1 MASARERLR
10 IVCHKGSNRELASLL
25 LTRLSLAFDSTLPSG
40 LSGWLSVLELGYR
53 SLSFDIGSFLVP
65 SWKCVG
71 GLSTRLAFNGLWP
84 LGLMVAVALALATR
98 EAARKGSLKSAALRS
113 LEAAVF
119 VSFCVLPSVTR
130 SLFLAFQ
137 CQSFGFDDL
146 ASETKSYLT
155 ASLDVECSGSGAHKP
170 IIALAV
176 VFIVLWPV
184 AMPLLYAL
192 LLYRCRRPILN
203 HQPSPLS
210 RAIRFLWSDYKDNC
224 YWYEMIALTKRLV
237 LTNCILFINF
247 GESDKLLRLLVGL
260 LIALLDLTLQL
271 LTQPFRKKSDD
282 ALNCVVQLMLV
293 LFFVLG
299 IIVKL
304 CGADGVCTSVV
315 GMDSAYTASV
325 LMICM
330 GLASVLLPIG
340 MLARQ
345 LLFARFV
352 PILLDA
358 RTLEPPKLHLAKG
371 ELYHLFLCATATI

>member
-1 MASARERLR
+1 M
-10 IVCHKGSNRELASLL
+10 L

-40 LSGWLSVLELGYR
+40 LSGWLSVLD
-53 SLSFDIGSFLVP
+53 SVAVSFDIGSFLVP

-146 ASETKSYLT
+146 VSETKSYLT
-155 ASLDVECSGSGAHKP
+155 ASLNVECSGSGAHKP

-247 GESDKLLRLLVGL
+247 GDSDKLLRLLVGL

-340 MLARQ
+340 MLVRQ

-358 RTLEPPKLHLAKG
+358 RTLEPPKLHLGKG
-371 ELYHLFLCATATI
+371 ECYHLFLCATATI